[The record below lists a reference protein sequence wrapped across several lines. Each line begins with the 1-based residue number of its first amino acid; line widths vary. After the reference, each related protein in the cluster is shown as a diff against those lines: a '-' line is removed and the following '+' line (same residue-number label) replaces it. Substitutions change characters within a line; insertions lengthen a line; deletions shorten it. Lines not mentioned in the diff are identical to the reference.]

1 MLFTRYYK
9 TYSKVREAKEI
20 VDLKIW
26 HHKHVIYKMGN
37 VGKNR
42 NTHSDLW
49 SDVQKP

>member
-1 MLFTRYYK
+1 MRFTRYYK
-9 TYSKVREAKEI
+9 KYTKVREAKET

-37 VGKNR
+37 LGKNR

-49 SDVQKP
+49 SDV